1 MANKLLVEFN
11 ECRAKFQN
19 SDDFLEALG
28 VDASK
33 YMLNNGELCGIF
45 GDIDLQGK
53 LLKGKNLLDLL
64 DEDFCRELLKKAGLG
79 EVADHDRVAYMLA
92 SVEFAQFLLY
102 DEVELCKLYDKLGF
116 KLLDSERF
124 EDATYILPFE
134 LSSLIFKD
142 NWFNEKAFSTVSI
155 CDLNTMAKVCVNML
169 CYTPEKICDEH
180 VDYVLEKVG
189 RQEAESVFVSGNN
202 YITKHGFS
210 FKKYKVME

>member
-11 ECRAKFQN
+11 ACHAKFQN

-92 SVEFAQFLLY
+92 SVEFTQFLLY

-116 KLLDSERF
+116 KLLDSGRF

-210 FKKYKVME
+210 FKKYKIME

>member
-11 ECRAKFQN
+11 ACCARFQN

-33 YMLNNGELCGIF
+33 YMFNSGELCGI
-45 GDIDLQGK
+45 GGGTDLQGR

-64 DEDFCRELLKKAGLG
+64 DEDFCRELLKKADLEEAAARDG
-79 EVADHDRVAYMLA
+79 VAYMLA
-92 SVEFAQFLLY
+92 SMEFARFLLSN
-102 DEVELCKLYDKLGF
+102 ENELYNLYDKLGF

-124 EDATYILPFE
+124 ENVVYVLPLE
-134 LSSLIFKD
+134 LSSIIFSG
-142 NWFNEKAFSTVSI
+142 NWYNEKGFSSVSV
-155 CDLNTMAKVCVNML
+155 CDLKNKTKICTNVL

-180 VDYVLEKVG
+180 VDYVLDKVS
-189 RQEAESVFVSGNN
+189 REAESVFIDKND
-202 YITKHGFS
+202 YLTKHGFS